1 MVTGPILM
9 IGDSITDAG
18 RPRDTDGLGFG
29 WVKLVADALYGRG
42 VVLNRGIG
50 GDRVADLRARW
61 SHDVVALAP
70 SVLTVLIGINDVAGR
85 YGGAGPVPLGAF
97 DADYRAILTQAFEAA
112 APGLILMEPFLACA
126 VGDGKAVWHDDLDP
140 KREVVARLAEEF
152 AGEFVPL
159 QALVDKASVQYGA
172 QAVACDGIHPS
183 PLGER
188 LIAEAWLGA
197 YGRLYDW
204 ETA

>member
-140 KREVVARLAEEF
+140 KRKSLHGSPRSSPASSCPSRRWSTKHPCSTAHKRSPAMGSIPRL
-152 AGEFVPL
+152 
-159 QALVDKASVQYGA
+159 S
-172 QAVACDGIHPS
+172 
-183 PLGER
+183 ER
-188 LIAEAWLGA
+188 G
-197 YGRLYDW
+197 
-204 ETA
+204 